1 MGGLAQREQGS
12 LRHADAARSMSP
24 LSAAADACTIDSGA
38 LGTLAFVLCAF
49 RNSSACMSTR
59 SKDISLPED
68 GYTFR
73 MHSFG
78 SCLPATSMHAVRL
91 LAHSAKHSMSLPCS
105 CTWMCIRKPH
115 SIL

>member
-12 LRHADAARSMSP
+12 LMHADAARSMSP

-49 RNSSACMSTR
+49 RNSSACMSTC

-68 GYTFR
+68 DYIFR
-73 MHSFG
+73 MHSSG
-78 SCLPATSMHAVRL
+78 SWCLPLVCMLCDFLHT
-91 LAHSAKHSMSLPCS
+91 LP
-105 CTWMCIRKPH
+105 
-115 SIL
+115 SIQ